1 MDVAK
6 PFAALSD
13 SVDADVLVALAG
25 SALPRSGREV
35 ARQAGRSNTGVQHAL
50 ERLVE
55 HGLVDRVETGRTYL
69 YTLNWDHLLASAV
82 ERMAEASSELIVRLR
97 EAIGAWEIPPVHA
110 SMFGSAARGDGNV
123 DSDIDLFLVRP
134 EQADAGDYV
143 WGRQVGELAE
153 EVKSWTGNNAGIAE
167 VSEDELSKL
176 PVDQPHLVECL
187 RRDAVD
193 LVGAPARRLLRQ

>member
-1 MDVAK
+1 MNVAK

-25 SALPRSGREV
+25 STVPRSGREV

-55 HGLVDRVETGRTYL
+55 HGLVDRLETGRTYL

-97 EAIGAWEIPPVHA
+97 EAIGAWEIPAVHA
-110 SMFGSAARGDGNV
+110 SMFGSAARGDGDV
-123 DSDIDLFLVRP
+123 DSDIDLFIVRP
-134 EQADAGDYV
+134 EQADARDHI
-143 WGRQVGELAE
+143 WGRQVDELAE
-153 EVKSWTGNNAGIAE
+153 EVKSWTGNSAGIAE
-167 VSEDELSKL
+167 VSEQELSRL
-176 PVDQPHLVECL
+176 RVDQPLLVVDL

-193 LVGAPARRLLRQ
+193 LVGAPARSLLRQ